1 MAQIQRLPLLPL
13 FFVFSVV
20 YLILAMHL
28 PVSLRT
34 GSVHDD
40 ALYWGNAHQIMKGHW
55 LSAYNQ
61 MTLTKGPG
69 FPLFLAVNA
78 ILGIPVTL
86 SVALL
91 YLFSCLLIANTL
103 YEIGLN
109 KYLVLTIFIVIL
121 LHPELFPTIIIR
133 DNIYPALSLIIISG
147 VIKFLFAPPE
157 QEFQLSSIVPYG
169 LVLGLFWVTREEG
182 IWVVPG
188 LLCLLFLK
196 ALQLKKQNAP
206 IKTIF
211 YRFAYFLLIATLF
224 VSLIASVNYFKYGKF
239 EVVDFKGL
247 AFSQALKSLNSVDV
261 GEEIPYLP
269 VSSAKRQI
277 IYKIS
282 PSFSQ
287 LKDFFEDKGNM
298 WTSFGCPIYP
308 QTCGDYAGGWFMWA
322 LRDAVALK
330 GYYKNSMLAAEF
342 YNNITKEIETACDI
356 GTIKCKSNPVPF
368 MPNITII
375 QLKQLP
381 EKIAQALKLV
391 MVQFPLS
398 PVMYSGYSGE
408 PLEQLQ
414 KVRRFL
420 GNPRTTLAL
429 SEQKTELTG
438 WYYSVNP
445 NEWIVLNCSA
455 ANKTKISRGVQRI
468 NSPDIAEQFRNPN
481 ANLQRFA
488 ISVPTNEDC
497 SISVDI
503 LPSSNISVKALL
515 EKQKLDISLGDH
527 GTLYIDKVLQINDN
541 SEHKLPLKLKSLLAD
556 LYKLMIPV
564 IVLLGAVTYF
574 IYLILTLI
582 RKTAITDIFI
592 VTTTLWCL
600 FFTRI
605 VLLVLVDISSFPAI
619 NSLYMSVAFP
629 ILCIAAFVSL
639 QLIIANSKKSHDS

>member
-1 MAQIQRLPLLPL
+1 MAKIQRLPLLPL

-34 GSVHDD
+34 GSIHDD
-40 ALYWGNAHQIMKGHW
+40 ALYWGNAHQIVKGHW
-55 LSAYNQ
+55 LGEYGQ
-61 MTLTKGPG
+61 MTLAKGPG
-69 FPLFLAVNA
+69 FPLFLAINA

-91 YLFSCLLIANTL
+91 YLFSCLLITNTL
-103 YEIGLN
+103 YKTGLN

-121 LHPELFPTIIIR
+121 LHPEVFPTIIIR
-133 DNIYPALSLIIISG
+133 DNIYPALSLIMISG
-147 VIKFLFAPPE
+147 VIQFLFAPPE
-157 QEFQLSSIVPYG
+157 QEFKLSRILPYG
-169 LVLGLFWVTREEG
+169 LVLGLFWITREEG
-182 IWVVPG
+182 IWIVPG

-196 ALQLKKQNAP
+196 ALQLKKQNAA
-206 IKTIF
+206 IKSIF

-224 VSLIASVNYFKYGKF
+224 VSLIASINYFKYGKF
-239 EVVDFKGL
+239 EVVDFKGQ

-261 GEEIPYLP
+261 GEDIAYLP
-269 VSSAKRQI
+269 VSSAKRQA
-277 IYKIS
+277 IYKVS

-287 LKDFFEDKGNM
+287 LKDFFEYKGNM
-298 WTSFGCPIYP
+298 WAAFGCPIYP

-322 LRDAVALK
+322 LRDAVALQ

-342 YNNITKEIETACDI
+342 YNNISKEIETACDI
-356 GTIKCKSNPVPF
+356 GTIKCKTNPVPF
-368 MPNITII
+368 MPNITMA
-375 QLKQLP
+375 QLTQLP
-381 EKIAQALKLV
+381 EKINQALKLV
-391 MVQFPLS
+391 MVQLPLS

-429 SEQKTELTG
+429 SEQTTELTG

-455 ANKTKISRGVQRI
+455 VNKTKISRGVQRI
-468 NSPDIAEQFRNPN
+468 NSPDIAEKFQNPN
-481 ANLQRFA
+481 ANLQRFV

-515 EKQKLDISLGDH
+515 EKQKTDISLGNN
-527 GTLYIDKVLQINDN
+527 GILYIDNIVQINDN
-541 SEHKLPLKLKSLLAD
+541 IEHYLPLKLKNLLAH
-556 LYKLMIPV
+556 LYKLIIP
-564 IVLLGAVTYF
+564 ILVLLGAVTYF

-582 RKTAITDIFI
+582 GKIAITDTFI
-592 VTTTLWCL
+592 VTTTIWCL
-600 FFTRI
+600 LFTRI
-605 VLLVLVDISSFPAI
+605 FLLVLVDISSFPAI
-619 NSLYMSVAFP
+619 NNLYMLVAFP
-629 ILCIAAFVSL
+629 LLCIAAFLSL
-639 QLIIANSKKSHDS
+639 QLIVVNSTKPHAS